1 VKTVRFASVV
11 DKAGHPE
18 PYTLWTDPKEDPHF
32 QAALKAIR
40 VLTVHQENVGAKA
53 DYGEVGFKKGGSLL
67 LFPKSLKRFEGARI
81 IGIKY
86 DLLEPEKTPPR
97 KEAARRPP
105 KKRTAPPQGKEEPKP
120 KHFPPLKLF
129 QPAEKKIAARKAEST
144 SRSKSRVKSRK
155 EATAPEAKHLRAE
168 IGKALRKLERGSQIA
183 AYQILERALRA

>member
-86 DLLEPEKTPPR
+86 DLLEPEKAPPR

-105 KKRTAPPQGKEEPKP
+105 KKRTAPPPRKEEP
-120 KHFPPLKLF
+120 KHFPPLELF
-129 QPAEKKIAARKAEST
+129 QPAENKVAAQESEST
-144 SRSKSRVKSRK
+144 SRSRSPVKSRK
-155 EATAPEAKHLRAE
+155 EAKAPEANHLRAE
-168 IGKALRKLERGSQIA
+168 ISKALRKLERGNQIA
-183 AYQILERALRA
+183 AYQILERALKA